1 LNNNVNKDIIDVEV
15 NSWVTPTSK
24 PEELLLLDSRI
35 KRLESILM
43 NFLKGKSNKDLSK
56 IFDISEKEVREI
68 KAISSDL

>member
-1 LNNNVNKDIIDVEV
+1 LTSDV
-15 NSWVTPTSK
+15 NSNAIEAKVISASQGSK
-24 PEELLLLDSRI
+24 PEELALLDSRL

>member
-1 LNNNVNKDIIDVEV
+1 MNSNVNNDAIEAEV
-15 NSWVTPTSK
+15 ISVGPGRK
-24 PEELLLLDSRI
+24 PDELALLDSRL

>member
-1 LNNNVNKDIIDVEV
+1 MSGNVNDDAIEAEV
-15 NSWVTPTSK
+15 ISVGPGSK
-24 PEELLLLDSRI
+24 PDELALLDSRL

>member
-1 LNNNVNKDIIDVEV
+1 MNSDVSKNAIDAKVISV
-15 NSWVTPTSK
+15 SPGSK
-24 PEELLLLDSRI
+24 PEELALLDSRL

>member
-1 LNNNVNKDIIDVEV
+1 LNSDVSKNAIDAKVISV
-15 NSWVTPTSK
+15 SPGSK
-24 PEELLLLDSRI
+24 PEELALLDSRL